1 MLSGSVTKILFL
13 TNQVV
18 FNDQMFSKP
27 YNSREDQIFRGGL
40 LLVMIK
46 LRSDS
51 GTEEIIMHPPVI
63 SAVVLLVAI
72 CNFK

>member
-1 MLSGSVTKILFL
+1 
-13 TNQVV
+13 
-18 FNDQMFSKP
+18 MFSKP

-51 GTEEIIMHPPVI
+51 GTEEIIMQVIVKLGSQAKHP
-63 SAVVLLVAI
+63 LLDYTGHY
-72 CNFK
+72 